1 MKRPRKSPAGQP
13 RGIAPEVSAAAR
25 DKLQQDYI
33 ALVNAP
39 IPEDSKAY
47 AARLA
52 AAKELLDHL
61 ARLRDLEGEGQA
73 SEAEPTPAE
82 VLRIS
87 RAAMADENKT

>member
-1 MKRPRKSPAGQP
+1 MKRPRKATSTQP

-39 IPEDSKAY
+39 IPDDAKAY
-47 AARLA
+47 ATRLA

-61 ARLRDLEGEGQA
+61 ARLRDLEGEA
-73 SEAEPTPAE
+73 RAAETGPTTAE
-82 VLRIS
+82 VLSGFRGV
-87 RAAMADENKT
+87 MAKENKT